1 MSMCSERYAEDTRF
15 GFWKYQL
22 PPTSSDF
29 SKHVCGTPKSDNDL
43 HAVTPLTPA
52 PITHT
57 FGRSSTRILYAHM
70 RVAVVDIGTNST
82 RLLIAEVDPDGGW
95 VLELV
100 RRSEVTRLGAR
111 GDRGVRLRAQPRR
124 APLGRPRRSQQ
135 ARVHRLDSQPLR
147 ARRAD
152 PQR

>member
-1 MSMCSERYAEDTRF
+1 MSMCSERYAEDTPL

-29 SKHVCGTPKSDNDL
+29 STHVCGTPKSDSDL
-43 HAVTPLTPA
+43 HAVRPLTPA

-82 RLLIAEVDPDGGW
+82 RLLIADVDAGRGA
-95 VLELV
+95 VQELV
-100 RRSEVTRLGAR
+100 RRSEVTRLGA
-111 GDRGVRLRAQPRR
+111 GVDADGRLTQDACE
-124 APLGRPRRSQQ
+124 
-135 ARVHRLDSQPLR
+135 RV
-147 ARRAD
+147 
-152 PQR
+152 